1 MRSHNLLGPLFAV
14 GAALCCLNSPA
25 TAGSLLE
32 LYAGMH
38 RIEAEVANT
47 NESRAIGL
55 MNRKSLPGNRG
66 MLFVFE
72 QPGPQ
77 CMWMRNTLIPLSVA
91 FLDEQGKIINVEEMK
106 PLTEDHHCAKRPAKY
121 ALEMNAGWFAHRGFE
136 AGMPIGGMDKAPGSR

>member
-1 MRSHNLLGPLFAV
+1 MHWVTKAFGL
-14 GAALCCLNSPA
+14 AALFLGGLA
-25 TAGSLLE
+25 HADGLLE
-32 LYAGMH
+32 LSAGMH
-38 RIEAEVANT
+38 LIQAEVANT
-47 NESRAIGL
+47 DESRALGL

-66 MLFVFE
+66 MLFVFV

-91 FLDEQGKIINVEEMK
+91 FLDEQGRIINVEEMK

-121 ALEMNAGWFAHRGFE
+121 ALEMNAGWFARRGFE